1 MKVTL
6 DLDKL
11 LQEGKITQA
20 EYDKLG
26 QLAARGTAS
35 LAFNIL
41 IGFGVIAVSGGT
53 LALVP
58 TPVTAIVLG
67 LVIAV
72 VGMALLYLRY
82 EQWRVLANICV
93 LVGALLSGGGVIWNL
108 HGSPGSFVAVA
119 SAFAGASILARSA
132 LLIVLAVLALSSSIG
147 AKTGYVHAAYFL
159 GIPEPTLTIILF
171 TLIGVGAYQLSKR
184 LKADYEA
191 LTLAAARTAVFLVNF
206 GFWVGSLWGD
216 RIEIGYQY
224 YYLTIADWI
233 FSLLWAI
240 ALVATGIW
248 AWKRNRRWVVNVVAV
263 FGAIHFYTQWFEL
276 LGYEPMIV
284 VIAGLLALGFA
295 IGLRMVNVNLAKKA
309 QPQQ

>member
-263 FGAIHFYTQWFEL
+263 FGSNHC
-276 LGYEPMIV
+276 V
-284 VIAGLLALGFA
+284 
-295 IGLRMVNVNLAKKA
+295 
-309 QPQQ
+309 

>member
-11 LQEGKITQA
+11 LQEGKITRA
-20 EYDKLG
+20 EYDRLG
-26 QLAARGTAS
+26 QLAARGTSS

-41 IGFGVIAVSGGT
+41 VGFGVIAVSGGT
-53 LALVP
+53 MALVP
-58 TPVTAIVLG
+58 TAATAIVLG

-72 VGMALLYLRY
+72 AGMALLYLRY
-82 EQWRVLANICV
+82 EQWQVLANICV
-93 LVGALLSGGGVIWNL
+93 LVGALLSGGGVIWHL
-108 HGSPGSFVAVA
+108 HGSPGAFVAVA
-119 SAFAGASILARSA
+119 IAFAGAGILVRSA

-147 AKTGYVHAAYFL
+147 ARTGYLHAMYFL
-159 GIPEPTLTIILF
+159 GIEQPTFTITVF
-171 TLIGVGAYQLSKR
+171 TLIGVGAYQASKH

-191 LTLAAARTAVFLVNF
+191 LALAAARTAVFLVNF

-216 RIEIGYQY
+216 KIERGNLI
-224 YYLTIADWI
+224 IDDWV
-233 FSLLWAI
+233 FSLLWAM
-240 ALVATGIW
+240 ALVATGVW

-276 LGYEPMIV
+276 LGGEPMII